1 MTGRS
6 IVSLSRHCDDA
17 DARWKASVGVHAPAV
32 EHGVDVY
39 GGFGPTP
46 LDALDDLART
56 LANVLGFERQH
67 GYQRPPTE
75 PPRAQPK
82 VSETPCPAV

>member
-1 MTGRS
+1 MIGTS

-17 DARWKASVGVHAPAV
+17 SARWRASVGVHAPAV
-32 EHGVDVY
+32 DIGVDTY
-39 GGFGPTP
+39 GGYGPTP
-46 LDALDDLART
+46 LDALDDLARS
-56 LANVLGFERQH
+56 LADVLGFERRN

-82 VSETPCPAV
+82 ASCPAG